1 MRPTVAFDSDSSE
14 AHVAGAVPGHAAAA
28 DAAPEACDA
37 QSHKRV
43 LPRDTPR
50 DTLLRLLEEARL
62 SQHCEAVCAKGYT
75 SAMDLA
81 EASPEELD
89 QLVQTLQLQ
98 PPEARRL
105 RKGVGDLARRLAG
118 GAAVY

>member
-1 MRPTVAFDSDSSE
+1 MRHTVTFDSDSSE
-14 AHVAGAVPGHAAAA
+14 AHVAGAVPRHAAAA

-37 QSHKRV
+37 QSQKRG
-43 LPRDTPR
+43 LPR

-62 SQHCEAVCAKGYT
+62 SQYCEAVCAKGYT